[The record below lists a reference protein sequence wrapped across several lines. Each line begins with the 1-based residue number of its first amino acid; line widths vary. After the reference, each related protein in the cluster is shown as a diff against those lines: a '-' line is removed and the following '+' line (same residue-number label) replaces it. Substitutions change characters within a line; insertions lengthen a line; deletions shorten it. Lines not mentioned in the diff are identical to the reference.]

1 MIAEPV
7 TTVTDYVIALECLLL
22 AGLLLRFGWAECS
35 WAAAFVS
42 VGVAAALGGTY
53 HGFAVFLTEPVNNFI
68 WQGTVLALAIASFL
82 MIVASTGH
90 LHRIW
95 RRVWIMLA
103 AVKLLL
109 LLSWSIGDWSFVARV
124 IDYLSALGVVLL
136 LQQGS
141 GFTWM
146 ASGIVISGIAAGC
159 LIVPLPLAFNLSP
172 VVGYHL
178 VQMVAL
184 YCIYRSVRAIAQTRS
199 KLLKS

>member
-22 AGLLLRFGWAECS
+22 AGLLLRFGWAECC

-53 HGFAVFLTEPVNNFI
+53 HGFAVFLAEPVNNFI

-82 MIVASTGH
+82 IILAGTWH
-90 LHRIW
+90 LPRRW
-95 RRVWIMLA
+95 RGIAMMLA
-103 AVKLLL
+103 TLKLALL
-109 LLSWSIGDWSFVARV
+109 VNLGTGDWSFIVQV
-124 IDYLSALGVVLL
+124 IDYLSALVIVLL

-141 GFTWM
+141 GFAWM
-146 ASGIVISGIAAGC
+146 ASGIAISGIAAGF
-159 LIVPLPLAFNLSP
+159 LIVPVPLAFSLSP

-178 VQMVAL
+178 VQMGAL
-184 YCIYRSVRAIAQTRS
+184 YCIYRSVRAIAQARS
-199 KLLKS
+199 KLFKP